1 MQVAAHDAPIRSI
14 RFVNTPNNTP
24 MIVTGSWDKTVK
36 YWDLR
41 SPEPAA
47 TIQCQERV
55 YAMDT
60 KDKILVIATAERGIH
75 VIDLNNPGNIHKTAE
90 SPLKHQ
96 TRAVSCFKEA
106 DGYMIGSIEGRCAF
120 QYVHPKDAA

>member
-60 KDKILVIATAERGIH
+60 KDRILVIATAERGIH
-75 VIDLNNPGNIHKTAE
+75 DR
-90 SPLKHQ
+90 KHRR
-96 TRAVSCFKEA
+96 TMCF
-106 DGYMIGSIEGRCAF
+106 SICSS
-120 QYVHPKDAA
+120 